1 VFQSGRFPE
10 TGPPAFSWASSEAG
24 FGINPP
30 VASSPRPAD
39 PIGMSLKVNLRL
51 LEKESIQLDGDI
63 LASELAPDFQDELM
77 RLSHPVEYELMV
89 ERQSDSLLVTG
100 NLRTHVDC
108 ECARCLKVFLL
119 SVQVDEFSLI
129 VPLAGEEALPVDG
142 DFADLTP
149 AVREDILLSLPT
161 NPLCGPDCR
170 GLKPKGQP
178 RELQVREQAEPNT
191 AWSALDNLKL

>member
-1 VFQSGRFPE
+1 
-10 TGPPAFSWASSEAG
+10 
-24 FGINPP
+24 
-30 VASSPRPAD
+30 
-39 PIGMSLKVNLRL
+39 MSLKVNLRL

-63 LASELAPDFQDELM
+63 LGSELAPDFLDELM
-77 RLSHPVEYELMV
+77 RLSHPVEYELTV
-89 ERQSDSLLVTG
+89 ERQSDSLRVTG
-100 NLRTHVDC
+100 SLRSHVDC
-108 ECARCLKVFLL
+108 ECSRCLKSFVLP
-119 SVQVDEFSLI
+119 VRVDEFSFLA
-129 VPLAGEEALPVDG
+129 PLEGEEALLVDG

-149 AVREDILLSLPT
+149 VVREDILLALPT

>member
-1 VFQSGRFPE
+1 
-10 TGPPAFSWASSEAG
+10 
-24 FGINPP
+24 
-30 VASSPRPAD
+30 
-39 PIGMSLKVNLRL
+39 MSLKVNLRL

-63 LASELAPDFQDELM
+63 LGSELAPDFLDELM
-77 RLSHPVEYELMV
+77 RLSHPVEYELTV

-100 NLRTHVDC
+100 SLRSHVDC
-108 ECARCLKVFLL
+108 ECSRCLKSFVLP
-119 SVQVDEFSLI
+119 VRVDEFSFLA
-129 VPLAGEEALPVDG
+129 PLEGEEALLVDG

-149 AVREDILLSLPT
+149 VVREDILLALPT

-178 RELQVREQAEPNT
+178 RELQVREQAEPDT